1 MISENWKLGNPKGF
15 SLIEIIVALI
25 IASLFGTIFIQ
36 YMGSSLTKS
45 SEPIIMVQEG
55 FSLNQVMENIT
66 ADYKKLLVIDSN
78 PLATFKN
85 YVEDGNDSD
94 NDPYYGDYSVTTDY
108 IIFNSGVE
116 ETDTSG
122 DNLVLRI
129 TISSNNQSLTA
140 LFTK

>member
-45 SEPIIMVQEG
+45 SEPIVMVQEG

-66 ADYKKLLVIDSN
+66 ADYKKLLVVDSN
-78 PLATFKN
+78 PLAAFKN
-85 YVEDGNDSD
+85 NVENGNDSD
-94 NDPYYGDYSVTTDY
+94 NDPYYGEYAVTTDY

-122 DNLVLRI
+122 NNLVLRVM
-129 TISSNNQSLTA
+129 ISSNNQSLTA